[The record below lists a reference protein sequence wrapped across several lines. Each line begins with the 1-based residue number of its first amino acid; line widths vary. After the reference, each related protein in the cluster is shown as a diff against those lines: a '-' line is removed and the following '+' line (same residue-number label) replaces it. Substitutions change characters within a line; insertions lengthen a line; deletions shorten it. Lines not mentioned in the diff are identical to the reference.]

1 MPDTIT
7 SAHVAASD
15 TTEAIGELLGQ
26 LNGSAASAILFFS
39 STDHDATAVA
49 QALRGAYPTAQVI
62 GCTTAGEFSDKATGT
77 GGIAAIALPA
87 TKAVA
92 AVSTLANF
100 ESGVDHGVAGAVKDL
115 EEQLGRPLSELD
127 PERYVGLVLIDGM
140 HGVEERVNELLG
152 NAAPFLSFVG
162 GSAGDDL
169 KFAET
174 EVFAGERSS
183 AHGAALL
190 ILELNVPFAVVKTC
204 SFEPTGHRFRITRA
218 DISERTVWEIDG
230 RPAVEAYADAVGVAS
245 NELDGAVFMKS
256 PVGLM
261 IDGQPWIRSPQQVV
275 DGGGLKFYCQILE
288 GIDIDLMRSTDLVG
302 ETRSALRQAAGE
314 LGGPPAGGVL
324 FNCILRRLEID
335 STNNHDEF
343 VDAIGL
349 CPVGGFHTYGE
360 SYVGHIN
367 QTLTG
372 LLIG

>member
-7 SAHVAASD
+7 SAHVAASE
-15 TTEAIGELLGQ
+15 TTEAIGQLLGQ
-26 LNGSAASAILFFS
+26 LNGSVASAILFFS
-39 STDHDATAVA
+39 STDHDASAIA
-49 QALRGAYPTAQVI
+49 QALRSAYPGAEVV
-62 GCTTAGEFSDKATGT
+62 GCTTAGELSDKASGT

-87 TKAVA
+87 DKAVA
-92 AVSTLANF
+92 AVSTLADF
-100 ESGVDHGVAGAVKDL
+100 ESGVDRGVALAVEQL
-115 EEQLGRPLSELD
+115 EQQLGRKLSELD

-169 KFAET
+169 KFAKT
-174 EVFAGERSS
+174 EVFAGEGCSD
-183 AHGAALL
+183 HGAALL
-190 ILELNVPFAVVKTC
+190 LLELSVPFKVVKTC
-204 SFEPTGHRFRITRA
+204 SFEPTGKQFRITRA
-218 DISERTVWEIDG
+218 DVPERIVWEIDG
-230 RPAVEAYADAVGVAS
+230 RPAAEAYADAVGVAPE
-245 NELDGAVFMKS
+245 NLDGTVFMSS

-261 IDGQPWIRSPQQVV
+261 IDGEPWIRSPQQTV

-302 ETRSALRQAAGE
+302 ETRSAMEQAAAE
-314 LGGPPAGGVL
+314 LGGVPTGGVL

-335 STNNHDEF
+335 SGSRQAEF
-343 VDAIGL
+343 VDAIGV
-349 CPVGGFHTYGE
+349 CPMGGFHTYGE

-372 LLIG
+372 LLFG